1 MKSFNIAAYISGSG
15 SNLKSLIENS
25 LKGVLSSKV
34 RLVIANKQT
43 SGLDYPASLGIE
55 TAVVSR
61 NELSRTEFIKI
72 QFELLK
78 KHKIDLIILAGYLKK
93 LPEEIVQ
100 LYKGRILNIHPALLP
115 GYGGQ
120 GMHGMNVHRAVIA
133 AKEEYSGPTVHF
145 VDEIYDNGEI
155 LLQRKIK
162 LNEGETPESLQKR
175 VLETEHQ
182 IYTEAIKILEERE

>member
-72 QFELLK
+72 QF
-78 KHKIDLIILAGYLKK
+78 IIK
-93 LPEEIVQ
+93 
-100 LYKGRILNIHPALLP
+100 
-115 GYGGQ
+115 
-120 GMHGMNVHRAVIA
+120 
-133 AKEEYSGPTVHF
+133 
-145 VDEIYDNGEI
+145 
-155 LLQRKIK
+155 
-162 LNEGETPESLQKR
+162 
-175 VLETEHQ
+175 
-182 IYTEAIKILEERE
+182 

>member
-43 SGLDYPASLGIE
+43 SGLDYPASLGIV

-115 GYGGQ
+115 DYGGQ

-175 VLETEHQ
+175 VLEIEHQ